1 MVPDSVQPEMPWVAQ
16 NEGYYVG
23 EMEWDSLSANE
34 STLLK
39 SVWSLFS
46 LMKEKRTC
54 QLSGRLW
61 SHLDWQRT
69 AEGWVFLLVDLKE
82 CQGVL
87 VFILSFL
94 KALGKWLSVTLAK
107 WQSRK
112 VPSQLFKFQSR
123 HWKKVN
129 QVLII
134 TQSSLWKGFVDN
146 HYNLL

>member
-54 QLSGRLW
+54 QLSGRL
-61 SHLDWQRT
+61 
-69 AEGWVFLLVDLKE
+69 
-82 CQGVL
+82 
-87 VFILSFL
+87 
-94 KALGKWLSVTLAK
+94 
-107 WQSRK
+107 
-112 VPSQLFKFQSR
+112 
-123 HWKKVN
+123 
-129 QVLII
+129 
-134 TQSSLWKGFVDN
+134 
-146 HYNLL
+146 